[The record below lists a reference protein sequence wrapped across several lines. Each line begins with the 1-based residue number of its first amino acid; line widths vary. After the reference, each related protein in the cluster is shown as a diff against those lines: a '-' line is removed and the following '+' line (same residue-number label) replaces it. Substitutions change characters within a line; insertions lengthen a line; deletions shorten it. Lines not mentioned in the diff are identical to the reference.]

1 MVLSLYNL
9 PVSRCAAHYTSK
21 YKSVYIMDDDRLSVQ
36 KLEFFDCGELKAV
49 EISQVNW
56 IDEVK
61 RTLKLKDFSKATVAT
76 FMPPKKETI
85 CRWALEAVDVITS
98 QNEVITQLKDIV
110 EAFKTD
116 ALVDKAKIVKLQDK
130 LLENKDEQIKTLESV
145 VEKTVHSTVEREI
158 KSYSEAVSKSST
170 DQGQGPVVTPEHLK
184 LAVKNAMK
192 EEDRSRNV
200 IVFGLREDEGEQVE
214 KKVSELFA
222 DLGEKPRIQASRIGR
237 KSTGGTVNRPVK
249 VVLSNSTAAHQ
260 ILLKAKL
267 LKQIEVRKTVFIS
280 PDRSVDEREHRRN
293 LVTELKKLITEQPNR
308 HHFIRAGKVQSLV
321 VQFVAESR
329 FANCEFA
336 NLFFDF
342 DESQF
347 SRFQKF
353 SQFITKIIET

>member
-1 MVLSLYNL
+1 MLSLYNL
-9 PVSRCAAHYTSK
+9 RVSRCAAHYTSK

-36 KLEFFDCGELKAV
+36 KLESFDAYGELKAV
-49 EISQVNW
+49 ELGQMNW
-56 IDEVK
+56 IEEVK

-98 QNEVITQLKDIV
+98 QNEVISQLKDIV

-130 LLENKDEQIKTLESV
+130 LLENKDEQIKTLESA
-145 VEKTVHSTVEREI
+145 VEKTVHNTVEREI
-158 KSYSEAVSKSST
+158 KSYSEVVSKSST
-170 DQGQGPVVTPEHLK
+170 EGPVVTPEHLK

-200 IVFGLREDEGEQVE
+200 IVFGLREEEGEQVD

-237 KSTGGTVNRPVK
+237 KTAGSTVNRPVK

-267 LKQIEVRKTVFIS
+267 LKQIEMRKTVFIS

-293 LVTELKKLITEQPNR
+293 LVTELKKLITEQPNG
-308 HHFIRAGKVQSLV
+308 HHFIRAGKVQSI
-321 VQFVAESR
+321 
-329 FANCEFA
+329 
-336 NLFFDF
+336 D
-342 DESQF
+342 
-347 SRFQKF
+347 K
-353 SQFITKIIET
+353 T